1 MIKMLFK
8 HKIFFYVECK
18 IGGHKNKTLNS
29 SAVFNPS
36 SFPPFLI
43 YILELQHSLNKGE
56 VPAASGHLSYLKPQ
70 PLLLWLSNIFP
81 FPLLFEIITVTRE
94 PSFIVL
100 LNLQDKKIAEQRIS
114 TQISAF
120 QVTYKKLCILFIPL
134 ILF

>member
-1 MIKMLFK
+1 MLSVK
-8 HKIFFYVECK
+8 LVDTRIRRSTVVLYL
-18 IGGHKNKTLNS
+18 TPPLY
-29 SAVFNPS
+29 AS
-36 SFPPFLI
+36 SFPPFFI